1 MTAMR
6 IREVHYNSIEVI
18 VLSCSVLR
26 CVACVACVLQC
37 VAVCCSVQ
45 CVAVCCS
52 VQCVAVYCSVQGAVY
67 CRMDINADC
76 YLYDLY
82 R

>member
-52 VQCVAVYCSVQGAVY
+52 VLQCAMRCSVLQYAGCSVLQNGY
-67 CRMDINADC
+67 KC
-76 YLYDLY
+76 
-82 R
+82 